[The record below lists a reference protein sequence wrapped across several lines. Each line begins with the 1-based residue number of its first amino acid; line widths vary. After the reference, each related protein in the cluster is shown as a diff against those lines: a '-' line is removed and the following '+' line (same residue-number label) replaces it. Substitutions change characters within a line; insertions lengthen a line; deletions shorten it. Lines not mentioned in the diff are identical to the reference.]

1 MTITYNKVKLKPH
14 EINGIDYSLCMY
26 RDKQV
31 IDVKCEGRVGDNM
44 ICDITVLEEPIPL
57 GVSPKYIFEEE
68 VKDLKR
74 KRIDELGDAVQR
86 YMKARIIP
94 KTAWLDEL
102 EELRKEVE

>member
-1 MTITYNKVKLKPH
+1 MTNFIKGITIHKKDLQEMYDYHTYNGRKL
-14 EINGIDYSLCMY
+14 IRTNCVYNG
-26 RDKQV
+26 K
-31 IDVKCEGRVGDNM
+31 ET
-44 ICDITVLEEPIPL
+44 ICDIEVEIYEMPL
-57 GVSPKYIFEEE
+57 GIKPRYIFEEE